1 VITVEA
7 TLPDGKEMTFVGQQE
22 EIREAMRSAIPL
34 APLLEQGDPAVPATW
49 ALKPGSDRPQ
59 LVVVYRAQ
67 NKNKSTHSLHIP
79 HYAGGTSPKFP
90 DYEAGPWM
98 GFWVLADGSKLQVY
112 AATEKEAGNMIRALS
127 KYVPA
132 KLRTN
137 RPRYIQTDQRILK
150 KPMKWISATFYPTGL
165 SGSSTWKAYRE

>member
-1 VITVEA
+1 
-7 TLPDGKEMTFVGQQE
+7 M
-22 EIREAMRSAIPL
+22 
-34 APLLEQGDPAVPATW
+34 AVPATW

-67 NKNKSTHSLHIP
+67 TANKSTHSLHVP
-79 HYAGGTSPKFP
+79 HYSGGSAPRFP
-90 DYEAGPWM
+90 DYTAGPWM

-112 AATEKEAGNMIRALS
+112 GATEKDAANMIRALS

-132 KLRTN
+132 RFKTN

-150 KPMKWISATFYPTGL
+150 KEMCWLSATFYQQGI
-165 SGSSTWKAYRE
+165 SGPATWKAYRN